1 MRDAHEVEG
10 PETDDRAEPGR
21 QRASLDPVTRRS
33 ATRSSRPGGVQAV
46 ERACRLLMEIIRAAG
61 PLSVGELSRRTGLHQ
76 STTSRLLASLQR
88 NGLVE
93 RDTARG
99 PVRIASA
106 LVGEITSRSFRQALL
121 DAARPILDSLGR
133 TTGETVNL
141 SVPVAS
147 QLVDNIAQVDASH
160 FLTTTNW
167 VGRLIP
173 LHCSS
178 AGKVFLAYGVAEL
191 PGGPLARFTPQTI
204 TDRRVLSS
212 ELKLVRR
219 RGFATLIDE
228 LEPGLR
234 AVAVPVVDGQGKVV
248 AAASVSGPS
257 ARLPK
262 RRLGECAEL
271 LSQASVA
278 LTARLTSA
286 WPRRPDVDQSATRES
301 CLGEP
306 CC

>member
-1 MRDAHEVEG
+1 
-10 PETDDRAEPGR
+10 
-21 QRASLDPVTRRS
+21 
-33 ATRSSRPGGVQAV
+33 
-46 ERACRLLMEIIRAAG
+46 MEIIRAAG

-93 RDTARG
+93 RDTPRG

-106 LVGEITSRSFRQALL
+106 LVGEITSRSFRQTLL
-121 DAARPILDSLGR
+121 DAATPILDSLGR

-141 SVPVAS
+141 SVPVAN

-191 PGGPLARFTPQTI
+191 PSGPLARFTPQTI
-204 TDRRVLSS
+204 TDRRVLAA
-212 ELKLVRR
+212 ELRLVRR

-234 AVAVPVVDGQGKVV
+234 AVAVPVVDGQGEVV

-262 RRLGECAEL
+262 RRLAEFATF

-286 WPRRPDVDQSATRES
+286 WPQRADAHHSATRGS

>member
-1 MRDAHEVEG
+1 
-10 PETDDRAEPGR
+10 
-21 QRASLDPVTRRS
+21 
-33 ATRSSRPGGVQAV
+33 V

-99 PVRIASA
+99 PVRIGSA

-191 PGGPLARFTPQTI
+191 PSGPLARFTPQTI
-204 TDRRVLSS
+204 TDRRVLGA

-219 RGFATLIDE
+219 RGYATLIDE

-234 AVAVPVVDGQGKVV
+234 AVAVPVVDGQGAVV

-262 RRLGECAEL
+262 RRLGECAEF

-286 WPRRPDVDQSATRES
+286 WPQRPDVGQSATRGS

>member
-1 MRDAHEVEG
+1 MRDAHK
-10 PETDDRAEPGR
+10 AEHPGR
-21 QRASLDPVTRRS
+21 S
-33 ATRSSRPGGVQAV
+33 GGVQAV
-46 ERACRLLMEIIRAAG
+46 ERACRLLMEIVRSAG

-121 DAARPILDSLGR
+121 DAASPILDSLGSS
-133 TTGETVNL
+133 TGETVNL

-147 QLVDNIAQVDASH
+147 QLVDNIAQVDAAH

-178 AGKVFLAYGVAEL
+178 AGKVFLAYGAAEL
-191 PGGPLARFTPQTI
+191 PSGPLARFTPQTI
-204 TDRRVLSS
+204 TDRRALGT

-234 AVAVPVVDGQGKVV
+234 AVAVPVVDGQGQVV

-286 WPRRPDVDQSATRES
+286 WPQGAGVDQPTTRGS

>member
-1 MRDAHEVEG
+1 MRDAHG
-10 PETDDRAEPGR
+10 AEHTG
-21 QRASLDPVTRRS
+21 
-33 ATRSSRPGGVQAV
+33 RPGGVQAV
-46 ERACRLLMEIIRAAG
+46 ERACRLLMEVVRSPE

-76 STTSRLLASLQR
+76 STTSRLLASLQH

-106 LVGEITSRSFRQALL
+106 LVGEIASRSFRQALL
-121 DAARPILDSLGR
+121 QAATPILDSLGR
-133 TTGETVNL
+133 CTGETVNL

-178 AGKVFLAYGVAEL
+178 AGKVFLAYGAAEL
-191 PGGPLARFTPQTI
+191 PSGTLARFTPQTI
-204 TDRRVLSS
+204 TDRRALGT

-234 AVAVPVVDGQGKVV
+234 AVAVPVVDGHGKVV

-262 RRLGECAEL
+262 RRLGEFAEL

-286 WPRRPDVDQSATRES
+286 WPHGADVNQPATRGS